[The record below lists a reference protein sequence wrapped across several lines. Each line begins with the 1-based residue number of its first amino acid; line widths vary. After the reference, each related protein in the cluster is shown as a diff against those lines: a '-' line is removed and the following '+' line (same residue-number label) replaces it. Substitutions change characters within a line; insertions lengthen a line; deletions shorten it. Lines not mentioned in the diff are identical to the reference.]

1 MEFVY
6 ERIIPIIEE
15 IEKAYKWLYDV
26 SFPIEAR
33 LIVGGIGS
41 NAYAQQAVL
50 LHLTFALEKIS
61 PEPGH
66 IQAIVAHE
74 FGHVTHNLLS
84 NRASMEWNQI
94 SWSSPLIRLF
104 QEGVAT
110 HFLRKTTP
118 HLKPSIYF
126 PLMKME
132 RNGFSSVS

>member
-33 LIVGGIGS
+33 LIVGGIDS
-41 NAYAQQAVL
+41 NANAQRAIL

-66 IQAIVAHE
+66 IQAIVAHD

-84 NRASMEWNQI
+84 NVLHWNGI
-94 SWSSPLIRLF
+94 KSLGAARSLGYSKR
-104 QEGVAT
+104 E
-110 HFLRKTTP
+110 
-118 HLKPSIYF
+118 
-126 PLMKME
+126 
-132 RNGFSSVS
+132 